1 MYNDIERL
9 RDEPHA
15 VRVQGDEDIQVTDE
29 VYRRPVF
36 LQPSYR
42 SFSPPPH
49 TWSGLLAPL
58 EPRILCGGGDEAPL
72 WCHPNEGCPRPGRYH
87 RLPLPAEGAPLEEQF
102 DAFIRFLRVSQG
114 KALDPWGLLGVR
126 FAPVL
131 CQRPWL
137 PESIFWF
144 SLTLPVRG
152 CLCLQIPFPL
162 L

>member
-42 SFSPPPH
+42 SFPPPPH
-49 TWSGLLAPL
+49 AWSGLLAPL
-58 EPRILCGGGDEAPL
+58 EPCILCGGGDGAPP
-72 WCHPNEGCPRPGRYH
+72 WSHPNEGCPHPGRYH

-102 DAFIRFLRVSQG
+102 DAFIRFLRVS
-114 KALDPWGLLGVR
+114 
-126 FAPVL
+126 
-131 CQRPWL
+131 
-137 PESIFWF
+137 
-144 SLTLPVRG
+144 
-152 CLCLQIPFPL
+152 
-162 L
+162 